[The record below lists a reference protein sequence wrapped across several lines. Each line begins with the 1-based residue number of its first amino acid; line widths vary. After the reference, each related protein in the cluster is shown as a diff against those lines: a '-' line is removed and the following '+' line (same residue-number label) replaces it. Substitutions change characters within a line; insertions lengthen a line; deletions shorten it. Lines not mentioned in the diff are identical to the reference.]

1 MAVIQLPLSG
11 AEQDYLR
18 RVQDNMF
25 MRGIYFPL
33 LFFCSSD
40 LTFFA
45 RLLAMK
51 TACPVE
57 NSHRLPH
64 TISS

>member
-1 MAVIQLPLSG
+1 MAVIQLPLSE

-18 RVQDNMF
+18 SVQDNMF
-25 MRGIYFPL
+25 MPGIYFPL
-33 LFFCSSD
+33 LFFAQAIS
-40 LTFFA
+40 LFFA

-57 NSHRLPH
+57 NSHWLPH